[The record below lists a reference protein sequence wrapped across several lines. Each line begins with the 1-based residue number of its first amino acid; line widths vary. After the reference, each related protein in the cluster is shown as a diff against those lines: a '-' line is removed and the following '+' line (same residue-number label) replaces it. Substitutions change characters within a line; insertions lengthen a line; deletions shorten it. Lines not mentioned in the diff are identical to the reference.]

1 MPVQAYGPLP
11 ILAPTFLAGRGRPRQ
26 FAGTAGRLR
35 SDSPVT
41 KEIVVNVDH
50 EETRVATLEDGSLV
64 EIAVER
70 PTGQRVAGN
79 IYKGRVENVLPG
91 MQAAFVNVGLERN
104 AFLYVDDALPVKD
117 EDDDLPDLRRATIRD
132 VVREGQEIV
141 VQVAKEP
148 IGTKGARVT
157 RHLTL
162 PGRYLVL
169 MPGVDYVGVSRR
181 IENEG
186 ERERLRT
193 LAESVKPE
201 GAGLIVRT
209 VAEGADEQELTRD
222 VVFLARLWER
232 IQAKARMSG
241 APAVLHK
248 DLGLLLRV
256 VRDAFSEEVDKLTID
271 SRQEYEKVLEL
282 LDISAPELK
291 PRVSYHAAHDRPIFD
306 VYGIEPEIEK
316 ALKRRVWLKS
326 GGYIVI
332 DRTEALTSI
341 DVNTGKYVGT
351 TNLADTVFRTNLE
364 AAREIAR
371 QIRLRDIG
379 GIIVVDFIDMEVP
392 EHRQQVLK
400 ALEEAVK
407 SDRTKTN
414 VLGLTQLGLV
424 EMTRKKVRQSLDD
437 VLQRACP
444 YCDGRGKVLSEESM
458 SRKVRAD
465 VKRILKHTSSEA
477 VLIEVH
483 PSVAALLIG
492 AGGANLR
499 ELEKETGK
507 LVYIKGDSDCHLETM
522 NLRALGTR
530 EEVEA
535 KALPVHTGQQLELKV
550 EEPHA
555 TNPADGIARVDGY
568 VIDIEG
574 AGNRVGERVRAE
586 VSRAFRTYAKARLI
600 EPGLR

>member
-1 MPVQAYGPLP
+1 M
-11 ILAPTFLAGRGRPRQ
+11 
-26 FAGTAGRLR
+26 
-35 SDSPVT
+35 S

-50 EETRVATLEDGSLV
+50 EETRVGTIEEGTLV
-64 EIAVER
+64 EIAIER

-91 MQAAFVNVGLERN
+91 MQAAFVNIGLERN

-117 EDDDLPDLRRATIRD
+117 DEDDLPDLRGRAIGD
-132 VVREGQEIV
+132 VVKEGQEIV

-162 PGRYLVL
+162 PGRYLVF

-181 IENEG
+181 IENEA
-186 ERERLRT
+186 ERERLRK
-193 LAESVKPE
+193 LAEAVKPE
-201 GAGLIVRT
+201 GAGLIIRT
-209 VAEGADEQELTRD
+209 VAEGAQEEELARD
-222 VVFLARLWER
+222 ARFLARLWER
-232 IQAKARMSG
+232 VQAKARVSN
-241 APAVLHK
+241 APTVLHK

-256 VRDAFSEEVDKLTID
+256 VRDAFSEDVDKLTID
-271 SRQEYEKVLEL
+271 SRQEYEKVQEL
-282 LDISAPELK
+282 LDLTAPELVQ
-291 PRVSYHAAHDRPIFD
+291 RVQYYSPHDRPLFD
-306 VYGIEPEIEK
+306 AYGIEPEIEK

-341 DVNTGKYVGT
+341 DVNTGKFVGT

-400 ALEEAVK
+400 VLEEAVRT
-407 SDRTKTN
+407 DRTKTN

-437 VLQRACP
+437 VLQRTCP
-444 YCDGRGKVLSEESM
+444 YCDGRGKVLSEETM

-465 VKRILKHTSSEA
+465 VKRVLKHTMSEA
-477 VLIEVH
+477 ALVEVH

-499 ELEKETGK
+499 ELERETGK

-535 KALPVHTGQQLELKV
+535 KALPVQMGQQLDLKV
-550 EEPHA
+550 EEQHA
-555 TNPADGIARVDGY
+555 TNPADGISRVDGY
-568 VIDIEG
+568 VVDIEG
-574 AGNRVGERVRAE
+574 GGDRVGERVRVE
-586 VSRAFRTYAKARLI
+586 VVKAFRTYARAKI
-600 EPGLR
+600 V

>member
-1 MPVQAYGPLP
+1 M
-11 ILAPTFLAGRGRPRQ
+11 
-26 FAGTAGRLR
+26 
-35 SDSPVT
+35 S

-50 EETRVATLEDGSLV
+50 EETRVGTIEAGTLV
-64 EIAVER
+64 EIAIER

-91 MQAAFVNVGLERN
+91 MQAAFVNIGLERN

-117 EDDDLPDLRRATIRD
+117 DEDDLPDLRGRAIGD
-132 VVREGQEIV
+132 VVKEGQEIV

-162 PGRYLVL
+162 PGRYLVF

-181 IENEG
+181 IENES
-186 ERERLRT
+186 ERERLRK

-201 GAGLIVRT
+201 GAGLIIRT
-209 VAEGADEQELTRD
+209 VADGAQEEELARD
-222 VVFLARLWER
+222 ARFLARLWER
-232 IQAKARMSG
+232 VQAKARVTS

-256 VRDAFSEEVDKLTID
+256 VRDAFSEDVDKLLID

-282 LDISAPELK
+282 LDLTAPELVQ
-291 PRVSYHAAHDRPIFD
+291 RVQYYSPHDRPLFD
-306 VYGIEPEIEK
+306 AYGIEPEIEK

-341 DVNTGKYVGT
+341 DVNTGKFVGT

-371 QIRLRDIG
+371 QIRLRDMG

-400 ALEEAVK
+400 VLEEAVRA
-407 SDRTKTN
+407 DRTKTN

-444 YCDGRGKVLSEESM
+444 YCDGRGKVLSEETM

-465 VKRILKHTSSEA
+465 VKRVLKHTTSEA
-477 VLIEVH
+477 ALVEVH

-492 AGGANLR
+492 AGGTNLR
-499 ELEKETGK
+499 ELERETGK
-507 LVYIKGDSDCHLETM
+507 LVYIKGDSDCNLETM
-522 NLRALGTR
+522 NLRVLGTR

-535 KALPVHTGQQLELKV
+535 KALPVQMGQQLDLKV
-550 EEPHA
+550 EEQHA
-555 TNPADGIARVDGY
+555 TNPVDGIARVDGY
-568 VIDIEG
+568 VVDIEG
-574 AGNRVGERVRAE
+574 GGDRVGERVRVE
-586 VSRAFRTYAKARLI
+586 VIKAFRTYARARIL
-600 EPGLR
+600 

>member
-1 MPVQAYGPLP
+1 M
-11 ILAPTFLAGRGRPRQ
+11 
-26 FAGTAGRLR
+26 
-35 SDSPVT
+35 S

-50 EETRVATLEDGSLV
+50 EETRVGTIEAGTLV
-64 EIAVER
+64 EIAIER

-91 MQAAFVNVGLERN
+91 MQAAFVNIGLERN

-117 EDDDLPDLRRATIRD
+117 DEDDLPDLRGRAIGD
-132 VVREGQEIV
+132 VVKEGQEIV

-162 PGRYLVL
+162 PGRYLVF

-181 IENEG
+181 IENES
-186 ERERLRT
+186 ERERLRK

-201 GAGLIVRT
+201 GAGLIIRT
-209 VAEGADEQELTRD
+209 VADGAQEEELARD
-222 VVFLARLWER
+222 ARFLARLWER
-232 IQAKARMSG
+232 VQAKARVTS

-256 VRDAFSEEVDKLTID
+256 VRDAFSEDVDKLLID

-282 LDISAPELK
+282 LDLTAPELVQ
-291 PRVSYHAAHDRPIFD
+291 RVQYYSPHDRPLFD
-306 VYGIEPEIEK
+306 AYGIEPEIEK

-341 DVNTGKYVGT
+341 DVNTGKFVGT

-400 ALEEAVK
+400 VLEEAVRA
-407 SDRTKTN
+407 DRTKTN

-444 YCDGRGKVLSEESM
+444 YCDGRGKVLSEETM

-465 VKRILKHTSSEA
+465 VKRVLKHTTSEA
-477 VLIEVH
+477 ALVEVH

-492 AGGANLR
+492 AGGTNLR
-499 ELEKETGK
+499 ELERETGK

-535 KALPVHTGQQLELKV
+535 KALPVQMGQQLDLKV
-550 EEPHA
+550 EEQHA
-555 TNPADGIARVDGY
+555 TNPVDGIARVDGY
-568 VIDIEG
+568 VVDIEG
-574 AGNRVGERVRAE
+574 GGDRVGERVRVE
-586 VSRAFRTYAKARLI
+586 VIKAFRTYARARIL
-600 EPGLR
+600 

>member
-1 MPVQAYGPLP
+1 M
-11 ILAPTFLAGRGRPRQ
+11 
-26 FAGTAGRLR
+26 
-35 SDSPVT
+35 S

-50 EETRVATLEDGSLV
+50 EETRVATVDDGSLV
-64 EIAVER
+64 EIAIER

-91 MQAAFVNVGLERN
+91 MQAAFVNIGLERN
-104 AFLYVDDALPVKD
+104 AFLYVDDALPIKED
-117 EDDDLPDLRRATIRD
+117 EDDLPDLRHASIGD
-132 VVREGQEIV
+132 VVKEGQEIV
-141 VQVAKEP
+141 AQVAKEP

-181 IENEG
+181 IEDEAK
-186 ERERLRT
+186 RERLRK
-193 LAESVKPE
+193 LAESIKPE
-201 GAGLIVRT
+201 GSGLIVRT
-209 VAEGADEQELTRD
+209 VAEGAEEEELSRD
-222 VVFLARLWER
+222 VEFLARLWER
-232 IQAKARMSG
+232 IQAKAKVAG
-241 APAVLHK
+241 APVVLHK

-256 VRDAFSEEVDKLTID
+256 VRDAFSEDVDKLTID

-282 LDISAPELK
+282 LDLTAPELK
-291 PRVSYHAAHDRPIFD
+291 PRVHYHSPQERSLFD
-306 VYGIEPEIEK
+306 AYGVESEIEK

-341 DVNTGKYVGT
+341 DVNTGKFVGT
-351 TNLADTVFRTNLE
+351 TNLADTVFKTNLE
-364 AAREIAR
+364 AAREIAH

-400 ALEEAVK
+400 ALEEAVRA
-407 SDRTKTN
+407 DRTKTN

-444 YCDGRGKVLSEESM
+444 YCDGRGKVLSEETM

-465 VKRILKHTSSEA
+465 IKRILKHTSSEA

-492 AGGANLR
+492 SGGANLR
-499 ELEKETGK
+499 DLERETGK
-507 LVYIKGDSDCHLETM
+507 LVYVKGDSDCHLETM

-535 KALPVHTGQQLELKV
+535 KALPVRAGQQLELKV

-555 TNPADGIARVDGY
+555 TNPVDGIARVDGY
-568 VIDIEG
+568 VVDIEG
-574 AGNRVGERVRAE
+574 GGGRVGERVRIE
-586 VSRAFRTYAKARLI
+586 VVKAFRTYAKAHLI
-600 EPGLR
+600 